1 MTNSSAI
8 FKKSNMSRPYISAL
22 LDTFLRE
29 MKTCVYPKTCRQM
42 FIAVLFTIV
51 PNWKQ
56 PNYPSTGEWVNKLW
70 YSHTMDCYPKGTPYI
85 GNNMDE
91 SSGVS

>member
-1 MTNSSAI
+1 
-8 FKKSNMSRPYISAL
+8 MSRPYISAL

>member
-1 MTNSSAI
+1 
-8 FKKSNMSRPYISAL
+8 
-22 LDTFLRE
+22 
-29 MKTCVYPKTCRQM
+29 M